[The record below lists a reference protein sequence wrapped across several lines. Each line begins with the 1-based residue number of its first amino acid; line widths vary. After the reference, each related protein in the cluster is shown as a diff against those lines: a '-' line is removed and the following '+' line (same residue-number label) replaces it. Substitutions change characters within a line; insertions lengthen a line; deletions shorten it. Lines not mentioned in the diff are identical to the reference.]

1 MASWYF
7 VLNGKVRKK
16 SICSI
21 LYFTIFI
28 KVILHFQTSII
39 LKMVFHD
46 IRFVKSYFFYNI
58 VTTSYNIR
66 CLIFSHV
73 SLLQDV
79 LLSVLLVTQM
89 ALLIVI
95 VSSYSYV
102 ELDDDLFDQNKGNMK
117 IMLDYYL
124 TVQSFN
130 EMFPN

>member
-1 MASWYF
+1 
-7 VLNGKVRKK
+7 
-16 SICSI
+16 
-21 LYFTIFI
+21 
-28 KVILHFQTSII
+28 
-39 LKMVFHD
+39 MVFLD

-102 ELDDDLFDQNKGNMK
+102 ELDDDLFDQNEGNMK
-117 IMLDYYL
+117 IMLDL
-124 TVQSFN
+124 CLI
-130 EMFPN
+130 